1 MAESHP
7 FSNAGLGMFGGD
19 TAIAKQMSA
28 PESFQEKVAK
38 AAAYGSSPLA
48 ILANKALESLASAF
62 PDASKQIGGIQGA
75 MLPPAQGTTPVA
87 PVAPAAPAAAVAPN
101 VGVPPLPTDATAPT
115 DTTSQYSIGGYRKF
129 LRPGGFGTTTQ

>member
-19 TAIAKQMSA
+19 TAIARQMSA

-48 ILANKALESLASAF
+48 ILANKALESLAGAF
-62 PDASKQIGGIQGA
+62 PSTSGAVSSVQGA
-75 MLPPAQGTTPVA
+75 VMPTAPASPVPPVTAATPVA
-87 PVAPAAPAAAVAPN
+87 PA
-101 VGVPPLPTDATAPT
+101 VGVPPLPSETTTTTTDPN
-115 DTTSQYSIGGYRKF
+115 SQYSIGGYRKF
-129 LRPGGFGTTTQ
+129 LRPGGFGATTQ